1 MRLLITGARGFLG
14 RHLMPLVAH
23 HDVLS
28 LVHSAGDPTRPAT
41 VREVRASLVD
51 DGSWQEEVARFA
63 PDCCIHLAW
72 EGLPDYS
79 LSQCRRNL
87 DASVGLIDLLVRSG
101 TKRVVVAGTC
111 WEYGRASGPVA
122 ENRSPVDVG
131 VFAATKQAIRTILAA
146 AARDAGIEY
155 RWARIFFVY
164 GAGQRS
170 TSLIPHLHA
179 AASAGINADIREPGA
194 VQDFVHVEDVA
205 RGLAS
210 LVERPGPSGAFNIG
224 SGAPTSVAEVA
235 NLVARRFGR
244 DLPYPAKLP
253 GGGFW
258 ADTEKMRQGYGW
270 QSAISIEEGV
280 ERTLAEL
287 DTAA

>member
-28 LVHSAGDPTRPAT
+28 LVHSAGEPARPGSA
-41 VREVRASLVD
+41 REVRVNLTD
-51 DGSWQEEVARFA
+51 DGPWHDEVVAFA
-63 PDCCIHLAW
+63 PDCCLHLAW
-72 EGLPDYS
+72 AGLPDYS
-79 LSQCRRNL
+79 LPQCRLNL
-87 DASVGLIDLLVRSG
+87 NATVGLIDLLIRSG
-101 TKRVVVAGTC
+101 TKRVVMAGTC
-111 WEYGRASGPVA
+111 WEYGRATGPVA
-122 ENRSPVDVG
+122 EDSTPVDVG
-131 VFAATKQAIRTILAA
+131 VFASTKQAIRTILEA

-155 RWARIFFVY
+155 RWARIFFAY

-179 AASAGINADIREPGA
+179 AAAAGVTPHIREPGA

-224 SGAPTSVAEVA
+224 SGTPTSVAEVA

-244 DLPYPAKLP
+244 DMPYRAIPT

-258 ADTEKMRQGYGW
+258 AGTDKMRQAYGW
-270 QSAISIEEGV
+270 QSAISIQEGV